1 MIKLSFI
8 QILCIFCIV
17 IESEKVETS
26 IVKNILPSI
35 TTDKRATLRSLNE
48 SINYILYSIKNHSQI
63 YSTETLEL
71 LSTILKNLLDA
82 KREIQYE
89 IASSY
94 FSLRGG

>member
-8 QILCIFCIV
+8 IILFIFCK
-17 IESEKVETS
+17 ESKKVETLN
-26 IVKNILPSI
+26 VKNNMRSI

-48 SINYILYSIKNHSQI
+48 SINYILYSLKNQSQI
-63 YSTETLEL
+63 YSIETLEL
-71 LSTILKNLLDA
+71 LSTILKNLLDT